1 MPHTYRPVRE
11 ATAWAAAYEPSSL
24 SLCVH
29 YKTIPCTFLG
39 IRDYLFV
46 HMKHLRY
53 IITNIDITTIHDIYS
68 ALLLNHLLARRL
80 GSAVARGGFQL
91 SNPISPC
98 VPHTLST
105 KTPKRQDPAASTSQS
120 RPGTR
125 ANVLYPSVAAQ
136 TTWTLYGKWMHPLL
150 YCVLVLHFSILRIL
164 R

>member
-1 MPHTYRPVRE
+1 
-11 ATAWAAAYEPSSL
+11 
-24 SLCVH
+24 
-29 YKTIPCTFLG
+29 
-39 IRDYLFV
+39 
-46 HMKHLRY
+46 MKHSRY
-53 IITNIDITTIHDIYS
+53 IITNIDITTIHDIYT

-105 KTPKRQDPAASTSQS
+105 KTQKTGPRGFDVTIPTGA
-120 RPGTR
+120 R

-150 YCVLVLHFSILRIL
+150 CVLYFPSPYYEYYNNPFICIPLLLYYTIATLHMNTTI
-164 R
+164 